1 MILENRNSVK
11 ISDMPNEIRSVS
23 IGAFDMIADFW
34 DLGGMLLLEDVF
46 LTDPLHPTILLFLE
60 NKNP

>member
-34 DLGGMLLLEDVF
+34 DLGECYCWKTF
-46 LTDPLHPTILLFLE
+46 FWINE
-60 NKNP
+60 